1 MSVCHFETFINKIKV
16 NGSRVEYIYDK
27 DKVIR
32 KKCVYASQVLI
43 SRKKVCRN
51 NIKGR

>member
-27 DKVIR
+27 DEVIR
-32 KKCVYASQVLI
+32 KKCVYVSQVLI
-43 SRKKVCRN
+43 QEKSM
-51 NIKGR
+51 